1 MQRSG
6 LFLLIV
12 GALIIVGMALSFYGS
27 QIITE
32 GLVTEQTDLM
42 AGTEFEIFAELDPN
56 ISEQGVYVVQTS
68 NFEEN
73 TIRVKISDPFGSE
86 LVSKTVPNESFEDR
100 FEVSTNGEYRII
112 VENAG
117 EHDAT
122 IFLAVGNL
130 PNSSKLSV
138 GITGFYILI
147 VGMIG
152 IAGLVILAIKNRK
165 KKSSWDSYPFL
176 LDRR

>member
-32 GLVTEQTDLM
+32 DLVTEQSDLIS
-42 AGTEFEIFAELDPN
+42 GEIFETFADLDPI
-56 ISEQGVYVVQTS
+56 ISESGVYVVQTK

-73 TIRVKISDPFGSE
+73 AIHVKIFDPLQSQ
-86 LVSKTVPNESFEDR
+86 LVSKTVESESFEDR
-100 FEVSTNGEYRII
+100 FEILSSGEYRII
-112 VENAG
+112 IENTG
-117 EHDAT
+117 SEDT
-122 IFLAVGNL
+122 VIFLAIGHL
-130 PNSSKLSV
+130 PDNSKLSV

-152 IAGLVILAIKNRK
+152 IAGLVILAIKNKRK
-165 KKSSWDSYPFL
+165 NRPS
-176 LDRR
+176 

>member
-32 GLVTEQTDLM
+32 DLVTEQSDLIS
-42 AGTEFEIFAELDPN
+42 GKSFETFADLDPI
-56 ISEQGVYVVQTS
+56 ISESGVYVVQTK

-73 TIRVKISDPFGSE
+73 AIHVKIFDPLQSQ
-86 LVSKTVPNESFEDR
+86 LVSKTVESESFEDR
-100 FEVSTNGEYRII
+100 FEILSSGEYRII
-112 VENAG
+112 IENTG
-117 EHDAT
+117 SEDT
-122 IFLAVGNL
+122 VIFLAIGHL
-130 PNSSKLSV
+130 PDNSKLSV

-152 IAGLVILAIKNRK
+152 IAGLVILAIKNKRK
-165 KKSSWDSYPFL
+165 NRPS
-176 LDRR
+176 

>member
-12 GALIIVGMALSFYGS
+12 GALIIVGMTLSFYGS

-32 GLVTEQTDLM
+32 DLVKNDSNLISGEI
-42 AGTEFEIFAELDPN
+42 FETFAELDPM
-56 ISEQGVYVVQTS
+56 ISKSGVYVVQTM

-73 TIRVKISDPFGSE
+73 AIIVKIFDPIGSQII
-86 LVSKTVPNESFEDR
+86 SKTVDSESFEDR
-100 FEVSTNGEYRII
+100 FEILASGEYRII
-112 VENAG
+112 IENTGNEDTA
-117 EHDAT
+117 
-122 IFLAVGNL
+122 IFLAIGHL
-130 PNSSKLSV
+130 PDTSKLSV

-152 IAGLVILAIKNRK
+152 IAGLVILSIKNRRK
-165 KKSSWDSYPFL
+165 NMLS
-176 LDRR
+176 

>member
-1 MQRSG
+1 MQKSG

-32 GLVTEQTDLM
+32 DLVTEQTDLIS
-42 AGTEFEIFAELDPN
+42 GGEFEIFAELDPM
-56 ISEQGVYVVQTS
+56 ISEHGVYVVQTT

-73 TIRVKISDPFGSE
+73 AIRVKISDPFGSQ
-86 LVSKTVPNESFEDR
+86 LVSKTIPTESFENR
-100 FEVSTNGEYRII
+100 FEISAKGEYHIFI
-112 VENAG
+112 ENEG
-117 EHDAT
+117 KQDT
-122 IFLAVGNL
+122 TVFLAIGHL
-130 PNSSKLSV
+130 PDSSKLSV

-152 IAGLVILAIKNRK
+152 IAGLVILTIKNKR
-165 KKSSWDSYPFL
+165 KKSS
-176 LDRR
+176 

>member
-12 GALIIVGMALSFYGS
+12 GVLIIVGMALSFYGS

-32 GLVTEQTDLM
+32 DLVKEQFDLISDE
-42 AGTEFEIFAELDPN
+42 TFETFADLDPM
-56 ISEQGVYVVQTS
+56 ISESGVYVVQTT

-73 TIRVKISDPFGSE
+73 AIHVKIFDPLGSQI
-86 LVSKTVPNESFEDR
+86 VSKTVESESFEDR
-100 FEVSTNGEYRII
+100 FEILSSGKYKII
-112 VENAG
+112 IENTG
-117 EHDAT
+117 SKDT
-122 IFLAVGNL
+122 VIFLAIGHL
-130 PNSSKLSV
+130 PDTNKLSV

-152 IAGLVILAIKNRK
+152 IVGLVILSIKNKRK
-165 KKSSWDSYPFL
+165 NKLS
-176 LDRR
+176 